1 MQRIYIYCNKKT
13 TPVPQP
19 SDPTTS
25 RQRRDT
31 AIHISSA
38 YPFVEHLRLSIVPAY
53 SNLHVLVMLA
63 YLGIL
68 LSAFDSC
75 VSRPCCIPSIVQT
88 STKTV
93 LHVCTSWTHQH
104 PCIILI
110 HARPTC
116 TIYETQKGPFA
127 HRTVRWA
134 LPDGDS
140 HLPGGP
146 SYELTTRSR
155 VRAISRGPGAGRG
168 DCPRCFCS
176 APISVG
182 EWQRCAKLR
191 LLCTTK

>member
-1 MQRIYIYCNKKT
+1 MQRIYICCNKKT

-38 YPFVEHLRLSIVPAY
+38 YPFVERLRLSIVPAY
-53 SNLHVLVMLA
+53 CVFGNPAKRLRL
-63 YLGIL
+63 I
-68 LSAFDSC
+68 C

-93 LHVCTSWTHQH
+93 LHVCNSWTHQH

>member
-1 MQRIYIYCNKKT
+1 MC
-13 TPVPQP
+13 VE
-19 SDPTTS
+19 
-25 RQRRDT
+25 
-31 AIHISSA
+31 ALL
-38 YPFVEHLRLSIVPAY
+38 YPLNR
-53 SNLHVLVMLA
+53 SNLDQNGTPCLH
-63 YLGIL
+63 L
-68 LSAFDSC
+68 LD
-75 VSRPCCIPSIVQT
+75 T
-88 STKTV
+88 STSM
-93 LHVCTSWTHQH
+93 HGAA
-104 PCIILI
+104 ILI

-191 LLCTTK
+191 LLCTTNIDRFEMEIRLWSKRLGRII